1 MDNTSAVTESSITGD
16 EKLLALFSHLSLFLG
31 GIILPLIFWLTNKDK
46 SKFVTFHSL
55 QALWFHLAYAAVI
68 VIFVFVM
75 VIGMLIAGVGLGS
88 MTGGGKEMSP
98 FFIIIMIAF
107 YGILMLIIFG
117 VIGYSIYMAIK
128 SYKGEYVKYPVIG
141 NMVYK
146 RVYGTA

>member
-1 MDNTSAVTESSITGD
+1 
-16 EKLLALFSHLSLFLG
+16 
-31 GIILPLIFWLTNKDK
+31 
-46 SKFVTFHSL
+46 
-55 QALWFHLAYAAVI
+55 
-68 VIFVFVM
+68 
-75 VIGMLIAGVGLGS
+75 MLIAGVGLGS